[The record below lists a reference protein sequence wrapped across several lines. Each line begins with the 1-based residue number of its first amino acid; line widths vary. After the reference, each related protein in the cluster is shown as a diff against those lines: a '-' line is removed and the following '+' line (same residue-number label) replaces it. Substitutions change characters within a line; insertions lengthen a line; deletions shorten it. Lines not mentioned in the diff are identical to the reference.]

1 MLWVASGADQSDHTE
16 ENAPDVNMACPI
28 GAGVVAAVAV
38 DLGVLAAAG
47 VVLGVLAAVGV
58 VLEVLVAVGAAVEV
72 ALGGV
77 LVGVLVDPVTAQ
89 AAALAGHPVQPVASA
104 HVGEPRIPVPHET
117 RW

>member
-1 MLWVASGADQSDHTE
+1 VLWVASGADQSDHTE
-16 ENAPDVNMACPI
+16 ENAPDVNMACPV

-38 DLGVLAAAG
+38 D
-47 VVLGVLAAVGV
+47 LGVLAAVGV

-77 LVGVLVDPVTAQ
+77 LVGALVDPVTAQ